1 MLTQQP
7 TTPRL
12 LNATVIVAALGYF
25 VDIYDL
31 LLFSIVRV
39 ESLRSLGYEGED
51 LMEKGILLLDMQMM
65 GLLIGGIAWGVLGDK
80 RGRLSV
86 LFGSI
91 FMYSVANIA
100 NGFVQ
105 SVEAYAVWRFI
116 AGIGLAGELGAGI
129 TLVSETLPRE
139 KRGIGTMIVAC
150 IGISG
155 AVVAGFMAE
164 QFEWRTCYF
173 IGGGLGLSLLAL
185 RIGVNES
192 GMFSHIKHQNVA
204 RGNFFALMLN
214 RKLMF
219 RYLRCV
225 LIGLPTWY
233 VMGILIS
240 FSPEFGNAL
249 QVSGEVSAGRAV
261 MFAYAGLVAGDLASG
276 LLSQALKSRLK
287 VMGIFLAMSGAASLL
302 YLMSVGVPLAVF
314 YGICLILGFSVGFW
328 VIFVTIAA
336 EQFGTNIRA
345 TVATTVPNFVRGALV
360 PLTIMFQWAKGHM
373 DILQAG
379 MAVGLFTLVIAYI
392 SLAGLEDSFNK
403 ELDYTETV

>member
-7 TTPRL
+7 TSPRL

-39 ESLRSLGYEGED
+39 ESLRSLGYDGEA

-65 GLLIGGIAWGVLGDK
+65 GLLIGGIAWGILGDK
-80 RGRLSV
+80 KGRLSV

-91 FMYSVANIA
+91 FMYSIANIA

-105 SVEAYAVWRFI
+105 SVESYAVWRFI

-155 AVVAGFMAE
+155 AVVAGFMADI
-164 QFEWRTCYF
+164 FEWRTCYF

-185 RIGVNES
+185 RIGVSES
-192 GMFSHIKHQNVA
+192 GMFSQVKHLKVE
-204 RGNFFALMLN
+204 RGNFFALIRN
-214 RKLMF
+214 RKLMM

-240 FSPEFGNAL
+240 FSPEFGKAL
-249 QVSGEVSAGRAV
+249 QIQGEVSAGRAV
-261 MFAYAGLVAGDLASG
+261 MFAYGGLVAGDLASG
-276 LLSQALKSRLK
+276 LLSQVLRSRMK
-287 VMGIFLAMSGAASLL
+287 VMAIFLAMSGIASML
-302 YLMSVGVPLAVF
+302 YLMVEGVSLAVF
-314 YGICLILGFSVGFW
+314 YGMCLVLGFSVGFW

-345 TVATTVPNFVRGALV
+345 TVTTTVPNFVRGALV
-360 PLTIMFQWAKGHM
+360 PLTILFQWSRGYL

-379 MAVGLFTLVIAYI
+379 MAVGLFTLVIAYV
-392 SLAGLEDSFNK
+392 SLAGLKDSFDK
-403 ELDYTETV
+403 ELDYTETL